1 MRTCSQCTQIALLH
15 DQVAEWEPGCRGGVR
30 TSGTALGGF
39 PERALQG
46 GWGCL
51 TGMGCGAYNVATL
64 GCQLGVQE
72 GSFRGNS
79 SADQLHM
86 ALGEVTLPSSLDIQR
101 LVLASL

>member
-1 MRTCSQCTQIALLH
+1 
-15 DQVAEWEPGCRGGVR
+15 
-30 TSGTALGGF
+30 
-39 PERALQG
+39 
-46 GWGCL
+46 
-51 TGMGCGAYNVATL
+51 MGCGAYNVATL